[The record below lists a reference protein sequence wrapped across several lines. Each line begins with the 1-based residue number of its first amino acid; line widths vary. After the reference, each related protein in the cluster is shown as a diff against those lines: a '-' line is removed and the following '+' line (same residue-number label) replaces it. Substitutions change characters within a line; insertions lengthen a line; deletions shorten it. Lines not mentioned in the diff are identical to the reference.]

1 MRWSLCQEHTLQ
13 QQGQCH
19 EAGEPFAVLW
29 SLTSRQEDDGKL
41 AEDPLPEGWDA
52 EYVSGS

>member
-1 MRWSLCQEHTLQ
+1 MRWSLCQEHILQ

-29 SLTSRQEDDGKL
+29 SLTSRQEDDGK
-41 AEDPLPEGWDA
+41 PLPEGWDA